1 MTVAY
6 SLEGEELIEGAK
18 KVLEGNWTGKF
29 TIPSATLY
37 PHMWSWDSCFIA
49 IGNSYFNSDRA
60 MQELNYLFD
69 AQWKNGMI
77 PHIAFNEKEKTY
89 FPTAEFYEITRSPN
103 APKHIGT
110 SGMTQPPVHA
120 IACFYIHNNSS
131 DKEQSK
137 KFLRTVYPNLLNFH
151 RYLMTE
157 RDPEKSGLV
166 TLFHPWESGRDDSPV
181 WDDAL
186 ARITVTDLPKFERLD
201 VIAVDGAID
210 TIPTNEEYDK
220 FIYLI
225 ELMKFYNY
233 DEKLLYEKF
242 PFKIKDV
249 GFSGILYVANR
260 ILSHIADL
268 IGEDAGEI
276 LEWIS
281 RTEQNFHKYFLLPP
295 SNRGSTI
302 SDTLFYDYDLVIKD
316 VIIKR
321 TVSSLAPLY
330 SGLVSDQEAKSLV
343 KWISDADFCA
353 EYDTIASTDEK
364 ESYFKPVTYWRG
376 PIWINTN
383 WALWLGLLR
392 YGYTERAEQ
401 IRQGVFKLVQNQ
413 GFREYYDPTTGQ
425 GLGGKNFSWT
435 AALVI
440 DMIKKKN
447 LPFSK
452 L

>member
-1 MTVAY
+1 
-6 SLEGEELIEGAK
+6 LELEELFEGAK

-49 IGNSYFNSDRA
+49 IGNSYFNSDRS
-60 MQELNYLFD
+60 MKELKYLFD

-77 PHIAFNEKEKTY
+77 PHIVFNEKEKTY
-89 FPTAEFYEITRSPN
+89 FPSADFYEITRSPN

-120 IACFYIHNNSS
+120 IACFYIHHNSS
-131 DKEQSK
+131 DKEKSK
-137 KFLRTVYPNLLNFH
+137 EFLRTVYPNLLNFH
-151 RYLMTE
+151 RYLMNE

-166 TLFHPWESGRDDSPV
+166 TLLHPWESGRDDSPV
-181 WDDAL
+181 WDDPL
-186 ARITVTDLPKFERLD
+186 SRITIKDLPKFERLD
-201 VIAVDGAID
+201 IIAVDGAID

-225 ELMKFYNY
+225 ELMKQYNY
-233 DEKLLYEKF
+233 DEKVMYDKF

-268 IGEDAGEI
+268 IGEDQGEI

-281 RTEQNFHKYFLLPP
+281 RTEQNFHKYFSLP
-295 SNRGSTI
+295 SDRGLAN

-316 VIIKR
+316 RIIKR

-330 SGLVSDQEAKSLV
+330 SGLVSDEEAKSLV

-401 IRQGVFKLVQNQ
+401 IRQGVFKLVKNQ
-413 GFREYYDPTTGQ
+413 GFREYFDPTTGQ

-440 DMIKKKN
+440 DMIKRKN
-447 LPFSK
+447 LPLSK

>member
-1 MTVAY
+1 
-6 SLEGEELIEGAK
+6 LELGELFEGAK
-18 KVLEGNWTGKF
+18 KVLEGNWNGKF

-60 MQELNYLFD
+60 MQELKYLFD

-77 PHIAFNEKEKTY
+77 PHIVFNEKEKTY
-89 FPTAEFYEITRSPN
+89 FPSAEFYEIGRSPN

-120 IACFYIHNNSS
+120 IACFYIYNNSK
-131 DKEQSK
+131 DKDKAKE
-137 KFLRTVYPNLLNFH
+137 FLKEVYPNLLGFH
-151 RYLMTE
+151 RYLMRE

-186 ARITVTDLPKFERLD
+186 ARITVKDLPRFERLD

-210 TIPTNEEYDK
+210 TIPSDAEYNK

-225 ELMKFYNY
+225 DLMKNYNY
-233 DEKLLYEKF
+233 DEKVLYEKF

-249 GFSGILYVANR
+249 GFSSILYIANK
-260 ILSHIADL
+260 ILLNIANL

-276 LEWIS
+276 LKWLS
-281 RTEQNFHKYFLLPP
+281 RTEQNFHKFF
-295 SNRGSTI
+295 SGT
-302 SDTLFYDYDLVIKD
+302 DGLFYDYDLVVND
-316 VIIKR
+316 RIIKR

-330 SGLVSDQEAKSLV
+330 VKGLISNQEAKVLV

-353 EYDTIASTDEK
+353 EYDTVASADEK

-392 YGYTERAEQ
+392 YGYTERAER
-401 IRQGVFKLVQNQ
+401 IREGVFNLVKNQ
-413 GFREYYDPTTGQ
+413 GFREYYDPTTGL

-440 DMIKKKN
+440 DMILNDFEK
-447 LPFSK
+447 LPFPKS
-452 L
+452 